1 MKPKMYRK
9 TKSTK
14 GNPKMTAWNP
24 KNDNGGGN
32 VKGTIIGP
40 MSSVGTTDDHPSPDQ
55 GMNKGLVT
63 PSGSPSMGKKSSVGP
78 NG

>member
-9 TKSTK
+9 TKASR
-14 GNPKMTAWNP
+14 GSNIADWNP
-24 KNDNGGGN
+24 RNDNGGG
-32 VKGTIIGP
+32 KFAGTIIGP

-55 GMNKGLVT
+55 GMAKGIVT
-63 PSGSPSMGKKSSVGP
+63 PSGGSPSMGKKSSVGP

>member
-9 TKSTK
+9 TKTVK
-14 GNPKMTAWNP
+14 GSNMTAWNP
-24 KNDNGGGN
+24 KNDTGGGN
-32 VKGTIIGP
+32 VAGTIIGP

-55 GMNKGLVT
+55 GMSEGILAAPGKS
-63 PSGSPSMGKKSSVGP
+63 SGMGKKSSVGP